1 MNYKIRWLIVL
12 LVAAVVLL
20 GISFKTAFQIN
31 KFFTLDSK
39 IRANVEKVDIIEGKK
54 DKFDVIAFYNFK
66 IGDKNFY
73 NVKKF
78 TTKFINEITALD
90 FKEKILKKDFFIWYN
105 KKNPKIS
112 AAEKS
117 FPIKNLV
124 YSIITFIVFG
134 YFVVLKYYVFS
145 FQKIS

>member
-1 MNYKIRWLIVL
+1 MNYKIRWLITL
-12 LVAAVVLL
+12 SVAALILL
-20 GISFKTAFQIN
+20 GISFKTAYQIN
-31 KFFTLDSK
+31 KFFTLDGK

-54 DKFDVIAFYNFK
+54 DKFEVMAFYNFK

-78 TTKFINEITALD
+78 TGKFINEITALD
-90 FKEKILKKDFFIWYN
+90 FKEKILKKDFYIWYN
-105 KKNPKIS
+105 KKKPKIS
-112 AAEKS
+112 AVEKS

-124 YSIITFIVFG
+124 YSIITLMIFG
-134 YFVVLKYYVFS
+134 YFVALKYYVFS

>member
-1 MNYKIRWLIVL
+1 MNYKIRWLITL
-12 LVAAVVLL
+12 SVAALILL
-20 GISFKTAFQIN
+20 GISFKTAYQIN

-39 IRANVEKVDIIEGKK
+39 IRARVEKVDVIEGKK
-54 DKFDVIAFYNFK
+54 EKFEVLAFYNFK

-78 TTKFINEITALD
+78 DAKFINEITALD

-112 AAEKS
+112 AIEKS

-124 YSIITFIVFG
+124 YSIITFVVFG
-134 YFVVLKYYVFS
+134 YFVALKYYVFS
-145 FQKIS
+145 FQKIG